1 MNASPRRAL
10 AALAAGAA
18 VISWT
23 SIFVRLAHVAPTVS
37 AFWRMAF
44 GGVMLALILLVQ
56 RRWEKPTLRD
66 FGWMLLPAS
75 AFALDLY
82 LWHRSIAY
90 IGPGLATLIGNF
102 QVFVMALAGWL
113 FYRERIG
120 LRFLV
125 GLALAFAGLWLLVGR
140 GWDAFDPQYR
150 LGVWFGILTGI
161 AYALYMLTF
170 RHAQKE
176 KLTLGPMQ
184 LMCLNS
190 LLCALLLGVVVAG
203 EGASFAIPDAQSF
216 WALVALAL
224 SGQVLGGLLIVWA
237 MPQLPASVVGMM
249 LLLQPGLSF
258 VLDVVIF
265 SRPTTTID
273 WIGLA
278 VSLAGIFLATAI
290 QKKPGTDNR

>member
-1 MNASPRRAL
+1 MNATPRKAL
-10 AALAAGAA
+10 VALAAGAA

-37 AFWRMAF
+37 AFYRMAF
-44 GGVMLALILLVQ
+44 GGAMLVLVLIAQ
-56 RRWEKPTLRD
+56 CRWEKPTLRD
-66 FGWMLLPAS
+66 IAWMTLPAG
-75 AFALDLY
+75 AFALDLF

-113 FYRERIG
+113 VYRERIG
-120 LRFLV
+120 LRFLA

-176 KLTLGPMQ
+176 KLNLGPMQ

-190 LLCALLLGVVVAG
+190 LLCAVMLGAVAAFEG
-203 EGASFAIPDAQSF
+203 ESFAIPDTQSL
-216 WALVALAL
+216 WALLALAL

-258 VLDVVIF
+258 ALDVAIF
-265 SRPTTTID
+265 GRPTTALD
-273 WIGLA
+273 WFGLA

-290 QKKPGTDNR
+290 KPRNPNP

>member
-1 MNASPRRAL
+1 MNPSPRKAL
-10 AALAAGAA
+10 VALAAGAA

-37 AFWRMAF
+37 AFYRMAF
-44 GGVMLALILLVQ
+44 GGAMLALVLIAQ
-56 RRWEKPTLRD
+56 RRWTKPTLRD
-66 FGWMLLPAS
+66 VGWMLLPAS
-75 AFALDLY
+75 AFALDLF

-120 LRFLV
+120 LRFLA
-125 GLALAFAGLWLLVGR
+125 GLMLAFAGLWMLVGR
-140 GWDAFDPQYR
+140 GWNAFDPQYR

-161 AYALYMLTF
+161 AYAAYMLTF

-176 KLTLGPMQ
+176 KLTLGPMP

-190 LLCALLLGVVVAG
+190 LLCAVLLAAVAALEG
-203 EGASFAIPDAQSF
+203 ESFAIPDMQSL
-216 WALVALAL
+216 WALLALAL

-237 MPQLPASVVGMM
+237 MPQLAASVVGMM

-258 VLDVVIF
+258 ALDVAIF
-265 SRPTTTID
+265 GRPTTTLD

-278 VSLAGIFLATAI
+278 VSLIGIFLATGI
-290 QKKPGTDNR
+290 QKTDNGKS

>member
-1 MNASPRRAL
+1 MSAPARRAL

-23 SIFVRLAHVAPTVS
+23 SIFVKLAHVAPTVS
-37 AFWRMAF
+37 AFYRMAF
-44 GGVMLALILLVQ
+44 GGAMLALVLVAQ
-56 RRWEKPTLRD
+56 GRWERPALRD
-66 FGWMLLPAS
+66 FAWMTLPAG
-75 AFALDLY
+75 AFALDLF
-82 LWHRSIAY
+82 LWHRSINY

-102 QVFVMALAGWL
+102 QVFVMALAGVL

-120 LRFLV
+120 LRFV
-125 GLALAFAGLWLLVGR
+125 AGLALAFAGLWLLVGR
-140 GWDAFDPQYR
+140 DWNAFDPQYR

-184 LMCLNS
+184 LMCIHS
-190 LLCALLLGVVVAG
+190 LLCAAMLGVVAAFEG
-203 EGASFAIPDAQSF
+203 ESFAIPDVQSLG
-216 WALVALAL
+216 ALLALAL

-237 MPQLPASVVGMM
+237 MPQLPASIVGMM

-258 VLDVVIF
+258 VLDVLIF
-265 SRPTTTID
+265 GRPTSALD
-273 WIGLA
+273 WIGLV
-278 VSLAGIFLATAI
+278 VSLAGIFLATAAKP
-290 QKKPGTDNR
+290 QKQPS